1 MQPGQ
6 FFTEYLDMMP
16 KGKRMMSAK
25 DYKIAVEINNDVRR
39 HGIMFALPDYGRL
52 KDRDIKQSFAG
63 NVFKPPYPM
72 CILEFT
78 GEHLPSVP
86 LENKSSKRV
95 VFVYDRGTYAD
106 IIPLSYRDIDNA
118 WHPPVF
124 SFRFYYEAPV
134 AVRLTGEGMAALTG
148 FNKVLPDLFD
158 KIEETGFGKSSEK
171 FARAMADDFLDE
183 LWAYVDF
190 CRVLNENEVAFED
203 VEPDAAKNKMRRA
216 RGKAPLF
223 TYKVLTIGKPKRK
236 SRHLGGTHASP
247 RSHLRRGY
255 YRTSRNG
262 VRHWVQP
269 CMVKGETDGF
279 VHKDYK
285 VEGTVIERLSHG

>member
-1 MQPGQ
+1 
-6 FFTEYLDMMP
+6 
-16 KGKRMMSAK
+16 
-25 DYKIAVEINNDVRR
+25 
-39 HGIMFALPDYGRL
+39 MFALPDYGRL
-52 KDRDIKQSFAG
+52 KERDVKHQFAG
-63 NVFKPPYPM
+63 SIFKPPYPV

-78 GEHLPSVP
+78 GDHLPTVP
-86 LENKSSKRV
+86 MKDRSSKRV
-95 VFVYDRGTYAD
+95 VFVYDREEYVD
-106 IIPLSYRDIDNA
+106 LIPIAYRDIDQM
-118 WHPPVF
+118 WHPPIF
-124 SFRFYYEAPV
+124 SFRIYYDAPV
-134 AVRLTGEGMAALTG
+134 AVTLTGEGMAALTG

-158 KIEETGFGKSSEK
+158 KVAETGFNNSAEG
-171 FARAMADDFLDE
+171 FARAMGDDFLDE

-190 CRVLNENEVAFED
+190 CRVLNENEVAFDD
-203 VEPDAAKNKMRRA
+203 VEPDPKANKMRRA
-216 RGKAPLF
+216 RGKVPLF
-223 TYKVLTIGKPKRK
+223 TYKVLTVGKKKRK

-285 VEGTVIERLSHG
+285 VEGANA